1 VVTHEV
7 PKIFEIVNKVVML
20 HEGRVIFAGTPEEI
34 LSSEDETVQTFVA
47 AGAEWLTHDA
57 ACFPPMLERR
67 KKNIHAL

>member
-1 VVTHEV
+1 VTHEV

-47 AGAEWLTHDA
+47 AGTEWLTHDA
-57 ACFPPMLERR
+57 ACHPSMLDRG